1 MKLIRTFALFAT
13 MTASLS
19 LAQNPAATDGADA
32 LWKVIE
38 SSMME
43 MKNPATPPQSEEE
56 AKVFFSKAFKTF
68 DDALAQFTKAHPGD
82 SRRWNAKL
90 FGASTASL
98 RERLSYPVKYDLKAD
113 LAEIVAASD
122 AESQTKADASGILM
136 LEQMKE
142 VEKGGLAGGE
152 WLKRV
157 DVHLATYPNSRLNEQ
172 LAEMK
177 RMLPRMIELKSKPL
191 DLKFKAI
198 DGSEVDLSK
207 MRGKVVLIDFWAT
220 WCEPCIRELPG
231 LIQAY
236 SALKEKGF
244 EIIGISVDDDL
255 QKLERFVKEVGIKW
269 PQYFDAK
276 GFQNDIASRFGIQV
290 VPTMWLVGKDGY
302 VINTNASEGL
312 AEAIDAAL
320 KK

>member
-1 MKLIRTFALFAT
+1 MKLIRTLAFVAT

-19 LAQNPAATDGADA
+19 LAQNPPTAESADA
-32 LWKVIE
+32 MWEAIE
-38 SSMME
+38 SSIME
-43 MKNPATPPQSEEE
+43 MKNPAQPPQSEDE
-56 AKVFFSKAFKTF
+56 AKAFFSKAFKTF
-68 DDALAQFTKAHPGD
+68 DDALAQFTKAYPGD

-98 RERLSYPVKYDLKAD
+98 RERLSYPVKYDLKAG

-122 AESQTKADASGILM
+122 AEPQTKADASGILM

-142 VEKGGLAGGE
+142 VEKGTLAGGE

-157 DVHLATYPNSRLNEQ
+157 EVHLANFPESRMNEQ
-172 LAEMK
+172 LSEMK
-177 RMLPRMIELKSKPL
+177 RTLPKMIELKSKPL
-191 DLKFKAI
+191 DIKFKAI
-198 DGSEVDLSK
+198 DGREVDLAK

-220 WCEPCIRELPG
+220 WCQPCIRELPG

-236 SALKEKGF
+236 SALKDKGF

-255 QKLERFVKEVGIKW
+255 GKLERFVKEVGVTW
-269 PQYFDAK
+269 PQYFDSK
-276 GFQNDIASRFGIQV
+276 GFQNDIASRFEIQV
-290 VPTMWLVGKDGY
+290 VPTMWLVGKDGI
-302 VINTNASEGL
+302 VISTNAREGL
-312 AEAIDAAL
+312 SEAIETAL